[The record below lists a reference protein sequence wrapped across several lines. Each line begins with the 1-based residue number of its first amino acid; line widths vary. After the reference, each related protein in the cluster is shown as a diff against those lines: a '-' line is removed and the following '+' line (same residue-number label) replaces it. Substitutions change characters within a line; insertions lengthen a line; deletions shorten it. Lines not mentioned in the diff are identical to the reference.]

1 MKHPPI
7 LSAAALAIT
16 LFAASG
22 CAVAREPQS
31 PAHYSDDS
39 AITASV
45 KNRLAQNPAVDGTAI
60 TVDTLQ
66 GIVMLAG
73 ITRSAS
79 EKAAVESIAAQVPGV
94 VAVKSIIDVRP

>member
-1 MKHPPI
+1 MKHRPI
-7 LSAAALAIT
+7 LSAAALAIM

-22 CAVAREPQS
+22 CAFAGEAQS
-31 PAHYSDDS
+31 PGRYSDDS

-45 KNRLAQNPAVDGTAI
+45 KTRLAQNPTVDSAAI
-60 TVDTLQ
+60 LVDTLQ

-73 ITRSAS
+73 VARSAS

-94 VAVKSIIDVRP
+94 VAVKSVIDVRP